1 MKRVLFSFAVLAA
14 TAVMVSCGNKSG
26 QNAEGQDSAA
36 VVGEQTEQTAVAAA
50 DPLQEKYPKLSFEPL
65 KVDGKYFSMTVYAEK
80 GKCGIETSWNK
91 DETMSLMLMTFNE
104 KGVKQRNFPLRVDVE
119 KGSVDEVKKKSHTFT
134 LENIKEDKGEVEING
149 QKMWCFVGDIG
160 NTFFIAN
167 STAEPDRV
175 VILRAATYAYEQ
187 SEEIKKSFDT
197 FKIK

>member
-1 MKRVLFSFAVLAA
+1 MREETLFGASLLLIA
-14 TAVMVSCGNKSG
+14 TRTT
-26 QNAEGQDSAA
+26 EGC
-36 VVGEQTEQTAVAAA
+36 V
-50 DPLQEKYPKLSFEPL
+50 KLIL
-65 KVDGKYFSMTVYAEK
+65 
-80 GKCGIETSWNK
+80 
-91 DETMSLMLMTFNE
+91 L

-167 STAEPDRV
+167 STAEPGRV